1 VSWVLDTTTI
11 ETGQYITKIV
21 NRRRPRHMS
30 LRPYT
35 VALYHGFKN
44 IGQVMYG
51 TALWDTYTVRL
62 TA

>member
-1 VSWVLDTTTI
+1 
-11 ETGQYITKIV
+11 
-21 NRRRPRHMS
+21 MS